1 MPDVLITTGVPH
13 MAHQNI
19 TSPFASQETGWEQ
32 VINLGRGIV
41 DENIVAK
48 GTKYVIENIFNER
61 PELFR
66 VDAQYDPYHDPQ
78 LFKYKEFMG
87 NFLHSKSKEHTTYLI
102 DRFVDKNKKING
114 SPMYIIGR
122 IIGGITD
129 PSSLF
134 LFTKAG
140 SVMLTGSRLARSAK
154 FGGLIGVEEA
164 GKRFFDDTRPM
175 TESSM
180 ITAGGLIIPALFPA
194 INNKLAGKKFDDH
207 ASMLDD
213 VDDLAFG
220 GGKNINPKFKK
231 LSSEVDELEKEVKR
245 LDNPWNHKISM
256 KEVDKQLK
264 KAKKQ
269 LEKKKKQLEKENPF
283 LGSTVGA
290 AQTRVDKAKVKAMNE
305 MNQIQPTGLG
315 IFGEQ
320 GPWNP
325 IFRVLRRNMLV
336 AQDFIESVLEM
347 PLYQKKNFAGGI
359 TSPSIERSVKKRYG
373 PTVVTALRNTESRY
387 NEYLKRNGIN
397 QQNFFERT
405 FDTKFGRNSN
415 SGNRILSPKEF
426 REEIWDAR
434 MANMYKTKANVSP
447 EAKAAAKDLDD
458 YFKPLGTEYDELGI
472 TQSFIQKQIS
482 QLEEWIKKTTSNS
495 KKAYFISLK
504 RQAESRLAYIN
515 EHGAM
520 KKDSYLPM
528 MFKRDVIEA
537 RFDEFKA
544 LMTKMLKDKGTPDEV
559 IDEVIEQF
567 KMYQPVIR
575 FPNIADELKSA
586 AEKGVLIDV
595 AELAERI
602 NKVSAR
608 FRARDLNIDYRV
620 LAQAGFIEKDVQTLT
635 KLYFN
640 QVVPDIEITKI
651 FGDPMGYGFKYTP
664 TGPYKMGILQISE
677 LYDDMINSA
686 KSVTQKE
693 SLIIEKN
700 KQLTDLDSS
709 IALIRGTY
717 GLAEDPNRSFSRGVR
732 IMKLY
737 NSMTMLTGIAQTV
750 DTARLV
756 MINGIG
762 KTFRMNWEIMT
773 SGYAK
778 EIWKMNMKTTQL
790 GGEALDLWNSSR
802 AMAMYGMDDA
812 FGVFNK
818 FERGMSGI
826 GNLYFTFLNLS
837 NPWNTAVKNIASL
850 YNGTRMLEA
859 IEGLVTK
866 GKISKVNRARLK
878 NLGITDGMAK
888 DIWEQYIKYGV
899 GKGAKRK
906 WTTYGDSYKSMRV
919 ANTDAWKNKKAAN
932 AYHDAI
938 GKQANIDIVT
948 PSKGDVPL
956 WANTEIGGMITQ
968 FKKFGMAATQRMLMR
983 GLQEK
988 DANFL
993 TGVLMLLAAGAAVD
1007 AFRQRAFDRSY
1018 AKKPFGQKVVDAFDR
1033 SGLGGIYSD
1042 INNSIERL
1050 ANNEIGLRPLLNAK
1064 KPYGT
1069 YRDLLNNP
1077 IPDVLGPTASQ
1088 IANISDIAW
1097 TWGTGKYNHH
1107 TARNVRRLLPFQNV
1121 WFLDSLFDEVE
1132 RDVLR

>member
-1 MPDVLITTGVPH
+1 MPDVLVTTGVPH

-19 TSPFASQETGWEQ
+19 TSPYANKETGWEQ
-32 VINLGRGIV
+32 ITNLGRGIV
-41 DENIVAK
+41 DENIVFK
-48 GTKYVIENIFNER
+48 GAKYVVENIFHTR
-61 PELFR
+61 PDLFK
-66 VDAQYDPYHDPQ
+66 VDPQYDPYYDPQ
-78 LFKYKEFMG
+78 LFKYKELMG
-87 NFLHSKSKEHTTYLI
+87 NFLHSKSKEHTSYLI
-102 DRFVDKNKKING
+102 ERFIDKNKKING
-114 SPMYIIGR
+114 SPFYIIGR
-122 IIGGITD
+122 ILGGITD

-140 SVMLTGSRLARSAK
+140 NILLTGSRLSRSAK
-154 FGGLIGVEEA
+154 FGAIIGGEEA

-175 TESSM
+175 TESTM
-180 ITAGGLIIPALFPA
+180 ITAGAVIIPALFPA
-194 INNKLAGKKFDDH
+194 INNKMASKKFDDY
-207 ASMLDD
+207 ADMLD
-213 VDDLAFG
+213 
-220 GGKNINPKFKK
+220 
-231 LSSEVDELEKEVKR
+231 EVDNVTFG
-245 LDNPWNHKISM
+245 S
-256 KEVDKQLK
+256 
-264 KAKKQ
+264 
-269 LEKKKKQLEKENPF
+269 
-283 LGSTVGA
+283 STVGA
-290 AQTRVDKAKVKAMNE
+290 AQMKVDPKKVTKLNE

-315 IFGEQ
+315 VFGEQ

-325 IFRVLRRNMLV
+325 VFRVLKRNMLA
-336 AQDFIESVLEM
+336 AQDFIENVLEI
-347 PLYQKKNFAGGI
+347 PLYQRKNFADGV
-359 TSPSIERSVKKRYG
+359 TNPSIERSVKKRYA
-373 PTVVTALRNTESRY
+373 PTVVTAMRKIEEFY
-387 NEYLKRNGIN
+387 NQYLQRHGKN

-405 FDTKFGRNSN
+405 FDTKLGRNSN

-434 MANMYKTKANVSP
+434 VANMYKTSADVSD
-447 EAKAAAKDLDD
+447 EAKAAAKDLDN
-458 YFKPLGTEYDELGI
+458 YFGPLGREYDELGI
-472 TQSFIQKQIS
+472 TQAFIEKQIR
-482 QLEEWIKKTTSNS
+482 QLEDWIKSTKSNS
-495 KKAYFISLK
+495 KKSYFISLK
-504 RQAESRLAYIN
+504 RKAEERLAYVN
-515 EHGAM
+515 KNGAL
-520 KKDSYLPM
+520 KKDNYLPM
-528 MFKRDVIEA
+528 MFRRDVIEA
-537 RFDEFKA
+537 RYDEFKA
-544 LMTKMLKDKGTPDEV
+544 LMTKMLKDKGTPDKV
-559 IDEVIEQF
+559 IEEIIEQF

-586 AEKGVLIDV
+586 ALKGELIDT

-602 NKVSAR
+602 NKVSSR

-620 LAQAGFIEKDVQTLT
+620 LAEAGFIEKDVQTLT

-651 FGDPMGYGFKYTP
+651 FGDPMAYGFKHTN
-664 TGPYKMGILQISE
+664 TGPYKMGILQISK
-677 LYDDMINSA
+677 LYDDMIDAATSI
-686 KSVTQKE
+686 KKKE
-693 SLIIEKN
+693 ALIIEKN
-700 KQLTDLDSS
+700 QQLADLDAS

-737 NSMTMLTGIAQTV
+737 NAMTMLTGIAQTV

-762 KTFRMNWEIMT
+762 KTFKMNWDIMT

-802 AMAMYGMDDA
+802 AMAMYGMDDTI
-812 FGVFNK
+812 GVFNK
-818 FERGMSGI
+818 FERGMSSM

-837 NPWNTAVKNIASL
+837 NPWNTAVKNIASI

-866 GKISKVNRARLK
+866 NKISKVDRARLK

-899 GKGAKRK
+899 GKGSKRK
-906 WTTYGDSYKSMRV
+906 WTTYGDSYKSVRV
-919 ANTDAWKNKKAAN
+919 ANTESWTNKKAAD
-932 AYHDAI
+932 AYHNAI

-956 WANTEIGGMITQ
+956 WANREIGGMIAQ

-988 DANFL
+988 DAQFF
-993 TGVLMLLAAGAAVD
+993 TGVLLLLAAGAGVD
-1007 AFRQRAFDRSY
+1007 AFRQKAFNRDY
-1018 AKKPFGQKVVDAFDR
+1018 AKKPFGQKIVDAFDR

-1042 INNSIERL
+1042 INNAIERL

>member
-1 MPDVLITTGVPH
+1 MPDVLVTTGVPH

-19 TSPFASQETGWEQ
+19 TSPYANKETGWEQ
-32 VINLGRGIV
+32 ITNLGRGIV
-41 DENIVAK
+41 DENIVFK
-48 GTKYVIENIFNER
+48 GAKYVVENIFHTR
-61 PELFR
+61 PDLFK
-66 VDAQYDPYHDPQ
+66 VDPQYDPYYDPQ
-78 LFKYKEFMG
+78 LFKYKELMG
-87 NFLHSKSKEHTTYLI
+87 NFLHSKSKEHTSYLI
-102 DRFVDKNKKING
+102 ERFIDKNKKING
-114 SPMYIIGR
+114 SPFYIIGR
-122 IIGGITD
+122 ILGGITD

-140 SVMLTGSRLARSAK
+140 NILLTGSRLSRSAK
-154 FGGLIGVEEA
+154 FGAIIGGEEA

-175 TESSM
+175 TESTM
-180 ITAGGLIIPALFPA
+180 ITAGAVIIPALFPA
-194 INNKLAGKKFDDH
+194 INNKMASKKFDDY
-207 ASMLDD
+207 ADMLD
-213 VDDLAFG
+213 
-220 GGKNINPKFKK
+220 
-231 LSSEVDELEKEVKR
+231 EVDNVTFG
-245 LDNPWNHKISM
+245 S
-256 KEVDKQLK
+256 
-264 KAKKQ
+264 
-269 LEKKKKQLEKENPF
+269 
-283 LGSTVGA
+283 STVGA
-290 AQTRVDKAKVKAMNE
+290 AQMKVDPKKVTKLNE

-315 IFGEQ
+315 VFGEQ

-325 IFRVLRRNMLV
+325 VFRVLKRNMLA
-336 AQDFIESVLEM
+336 AQDFIENVLEI
-347 PLYQKKNFAGGI
+347 PLYQRKNFADGV
-359 TSPSIERSVKKRYG
+359 TNPSIERSVKKRYA
-373 PTVVTALRNTESRY
+373 PTVVTAMRKIEEFY
-387 NEYLKRNGIN
+387 NQYLQRHGKN

-405 FDTKFGRNSN
+405 FDTKLGRNSN

-434 MANMYKTKANVSP
+434 VANMYKTSADVSD
-447 EAKAAAKDLDD
+447 EAKAAAKDLDN
-458 YFKPLGTEYDELGI
+458 YFGPLGREYDELGI
-472 TQSFIQKQIS
+472 TQAFIEKQIR
-482 QLEEWIKKTTSNS
+482 QLEDWIKSTKSNS
-495 KKAYFISLK
+495 KKSYFISLK
-504 RQAESRLAYIN
+504 RKAEERLAYVN
-515 EHGAM
+515 KNGAL
-520 KKDSYLPM
+520 KKDNYLPM
-528 MFKRDVIEA
+528 MFRRDVIEA
-537 RFDEFKA
+537 RYDEFKA
-544 LMTKMLKDKGTPDEV
+544 LMTKMLKDKGTPDKV
-559 IDEVIEQF
+559 IEEIIEQF

-586 AEKGVLIDV
+586 ALKGELIDT

-602 NKVSAR
+602 NKVSSR

-620 LAQAGFIEKDVQTLT
+620 LAEAGFIEKDVQTLT

-651 FGDPMGYGFKYTP
+651 FGDPMAYGFKHTN
-664 TGPYKMGILQISE
+664 TGPYKMGILQISK
-677 LYDDMINSA
+677 LYDDMIDAATSI
-686 KSVTQKE
+686 KKKE
-693 SLIIEKN
+693 ALIIEKN
-700 KQLTDLDSS
+700 QQLADLDAS

-737 NSMTMLTGIAQTV
+737 NAMTMLTGIAQTV

-762 KTFRMNWEIMT
+762 KTFKMNWDIMT

-802 AMAMYGMDDA
+802 AMAMYGMDDTI
-812 FGVFNK
+812 GVFNK
-818 FERGMSGI
+818 FERGMSSM

-837 NPWNTAVKNIASL
+837 NPWNTAVKNIASI

-866 GKISKVNRARLK
+866 NKISKVDRARLK

-899 GKGAKRK
+899 GKGSKRK
-906 WTTYGDSYKSMRV
+906 WTTYGDSYKSVRV
-919 ANTDAWKNKKAAN
+919 ANTESWTNKKAAD
-932 AYHDAI
+932 AYHNAI

-956 WANTEIGGMITQ
+956 WANREIGGMIAQ

-988 DANFL
+988 DANFF
-993 TGVLMLLAAGAAVD
+993 TGVLLLLAAGAGVD
-1007 AFRQRAFDRSY
+1007 AFRQRAFNRDYS
-1018 AKKPFGQKVVDAFDR
+1018 KKPFGQKIVDAFDR

-1042 INNSIERL
+1042 INNAIERL

-1132 RDVLR
+1132 KDVLR

>member
-1 MPDVLITTGVPH
+1 MPDVLVTTGVPH

-19 TSPFASQETGWEQ
+19 TSPYANKETGWEQ
-32 VINLGRGIV
+32 ITNLGRGIV
-41 DENIVAK
+41 DENIVFK
-48 GTKYVIENIFNER
+48 GAKYVVENIFHTR
-61 PELFR
+61 PDLFK
-66 VDAQYDPYHDPQ
+66 VDPQYDPYYDPQ
-78 LFKYKEFMG
+78 LFKYKELMG
-87 NFLHSKSKEHTTYLI
+87 NFLHSKSKEHTSYLI
-102 DRFVDKNKKING
+102 ERFIDKNKKING
-114 SPMYIIGR
+114 SPFYIIGR
-122 IIGGITD
+122 ILGGITD

-140 SVMLTGSRLARSAK
+140 NILLTGSRLSRSAK
-154 FGGLIGVEEA
+154 FGAIIGGEEA

-175 TESSM
+175 TESTM
-180 ITAGGLIIPALFPA
+180 ITAGAVIIPALFPA
-194 INNKLAGKKFDDH
+194 INNKMASKKFDDY
-207 ASMLDD
+207 ADMLD
-213 VDDLAFG
+213 
-220 GGKNINPKFKK
+220 
-231 LSSEVDELEKEVKR
+231 EVDNVTFG
-245 LDNPWNHKISM
+245 S
-256 KEVDKQLK
+256 
-264 KAKKQ
+264 
-269 LEKKKKQLEKENPF
+269 
-283 LGSTVGA
+283 STVGA
-290 AQTRVDKAKVKAMNE
+290 AQMKVDPKKVTKLNE

-315 IFGEQ
+315 VFGEQ

-325 IFRVLRRNMLV
+325 VFRVLKRNMLA
-336 AQDFIESVLEM
+336 AQDFIENVLEI
-347 PLYQKKNFAGGI
+347 PLYQRKNFADGV
-359 TSPSIERSVKKRYG
+359 TNPSIERSVKKRYA
-373 PTVVTALRNTESRY
+373 PTVVTAMRKIEEFY
-387 NEYLKRNGIN
+387 NQYLQRHGKN

-405 FDTKFGRNSN
+405 FDTKLGRNSN

-434 MANMYKTKANVSP
+434 VANMYKTSADVSD
-447 EAKAAAKDLDD
+447 EAKAAAKDLDN
-458 YFKPLGTEYDELGI
+458 YFGPLGREYDELGI
-472 TQSFIQKQIS
+472 TQAFIEKQIR
-482 QLEEWIKKTTSNS
+482 QLEDWIKSTKSNS
-495 KKAYFISLK
+495 KKSYFISLK
-504 RQAESRLAYIN
+504 RKAEERLAYVN
-515 EHGAM
+515 KNGAL
-520 KKDSYLPM
+520 KKDNYLPM
-528 MFKRDVIEA
+528 MFRRDVIEA
-537 RFDEFKA
+537 RYDEFKA
-544 LMTKMLKDKGTPDEV
+544 LMTKMLKDKGTPDKV
-559 IDEVIEQF
+559 IEEIIEQF

-586 AEKGVLIDV
+586 ALKGELIDT

-602 NKVSAR
+602 NKVSSR

-620 LAQAGFIEKDVQTLT
+620 LAEAGFIEKDVQTLT

-651 FGDPMGYGFKYTP
+651 FGDPMAYGFKHTN
-664 TGPYKMGILQISE
+664 TGPYKMGILQISK
-677 LYDDMINSA
+677 LYDDMIDAATSI
-686 KSVTQKE
+686 KKKE
-693 SLIIEKN
+693 ALIIEKN
-700 KQLTDLDSS
+700 QQLADLDAS

-737 NSMTMLTGIAQTV
+737 NAMTMLTGIAQTV

-762 KTFRMNWEIMT
+762 KTFKMNWDIMT

-802 AMAMYGMDDA
+802 AMAMYGMDDTI
-812 FGVFNK
+812 GVFNK
-818 FERGMSGI
+818 FERGMSSM

-837 NPWNTAVKNIASL
+837 NPWNTAVKNIASI

-866 GKISKVNRARLK
+866 NKISKVDRARLK

-899 GKGAKRK
+899 GKGSKRK
-906 WTTYGDSYKSMRV
+906 WTTYGDSYKSVRV
-919 ANTDAWKNKKAAN
+919 ANTESWTNKKAAD
-932 AYHDAI
+932 AYHNAI

-956 WANTEIGGMITQ
+956 WANREIGGMIAQ

-988 DANFL
+988 DANFF
-993 TGVLMLLAAGAAVD
+993 TGVLLLLAAGAGVD
-1007 AFRQRAFDRSY
+1007 AFRQRAFNRDY
-1018 AKKPFGQKVVDAFDR
+1018 AKKPFGQKIVDAFDR

-1042 INNSIERL
+1042 INNAIERL

>member
-1 MPDVLITTGVPH
+1 MPDVLVTTGVPH

-19 TSPFASQETGWEQ
+19 TSPYANKETGWEQ
-32 VINLGRGIV
+32 ITNLGRGIV
-41 DENIVAK
+41 DENIVFK
-48 GTKYVIENIFNER
+48 GAKYVVENIFHTR
-61 PELFR
+61 PDLFK
-66 VDAQYDPYHDPQ
+66 VDPQYDPYYDPQ
-78 LFKYKEFMG
+78 LFKYKELMG
-87 NFLHSKSKEHTTYLI
+87 NFLHSKSKEHTSYLI
-102 DRFVDKNKKING
+102 ERFIDKNKKING
-114 SPMYIIGR
+114 SPFYIIGR
-122 IIGGITD
+122 ILGGITD

-140 SVMLTGSRLARSAK
+140 NILLTGSRLSRSAK
-154 FGGLIGVEEA
+154 FGAIIGGEEA

-175 TESSM
+175 TESTM
-180 ITAGGLIIPALFPA
+180 ITAGAVIIPALFPA
-194 INNKLAGKKFDDH
+194 INNKMASKKFDDY
-207 ASMLDD
+207 ADMLD
-213 VDDLAFG
+213 
-220 GGKNINPKFKK
+220 
-231 LSSEVDELEKEVKR
+231 EVDNVTFG
-245 LDNPWNHKISM
+245 S
-256 KEVDKQLK
+256 
-264 KAKKQ
+264 
-269 LEKKKKQLEKENPF
+269 
-283 LGSTVGA
+283 STVGA
-290 AQTRVDKAKVKAMNE
+290 AQMKVDPKKVTKLNE

-315 IFGEQ
+315 VFGEQ

-325 IFRVLRRNMLV
+325 VFRVLKRNMLA
-336 AQDFIESVLEM
+336 AQDFIENVLEI
-347 PLYQKKNFAGGI
+347 PLYQRKNFADGV
-359 TSPSIERSVKKRYG
+359 TNPSIERSVKKRYA
-373 PTVVTALRNTESRY
+373 PTVVTAMRKIEEFY
-387 NEYLKRNGIN
+387 NQYLQRHGKN

-405 FDTKFGRNSN
+405 FDTKLGRNSN

-434 MANMYKTKANVSP
+434 VANMYKTSADVSD
-447 EAKAAAKDLDD
+447 EAKAAAKDLDN
-458 YFKPLGTEYDELGI
+458 YFGPLGREYDELGI
-472 TQSFIQKQIS
+472 TQAFIEKQIR
-482 QLEEWIKKTTSNS
+482 QLEDWIKSTKSNS
-495 KKAYFISLK
+495 KKSYFISLK
-504 RQAESRLAYIN
+504 RKAEERLAYVN
-515 EHGAM
+515 KNGAL
-520 KKDSYLPM
+520 KKDNYLPM
-528 MFKRDVIEA
+528 MFRRDVIEA
-537 RFDEFKA
+537 RYDEFKA
-544 LMTKMLKDKGTPDEV
+544 LMTKMLKDKGTPDKV
-559 IDEVIEQF
+559 IEEIIEQF

-586 AEKGVLIDV
+586 ALKGELIDT

-602 NKVSAR
+602 NKVSSR

-620 LAQAGFIEKDVQTLT
+620 LAEAGFIEKDVQTLT

-651 FGDPMGYGFKYTP
+651 FGDPMAYGFKHTN
-664 TGPYKMGILQISE
+664 TGPYKMGILQISK
-677 LYDDMINSA
+677 LYDDMIDAATSI
-686 KSVTQKE
+686 KKKE
-693 SLIIEKN
+693 ALIIEKN
-700 KQLTDLDSS
+700 QQLADLDAS

-737 NSMTMLTGIAQTV
+737 NAMTMLTGIAQTV

-762 KTFRMNWEIMT
+762 KTFKMNWDIMT

-802 AMAMYGMDDA
+802 AMAMYGMDDTI
-812 FGVFNK
+812 GVFNK
-818 FERGMSGI
+818 FERGMSSM

-837 NPWNTAVKNIASL
+837 NPWNTAVKNIASI

-866 GKISKVNRARLK
+866 NKISKVDRARLK

-899 GKGAKRK
+899 GKGSKRK
-906 WTTYGDSYKSMRV
+906 WTTYGDSYKSVRV
-919 ANTDAWKNKKAAN
+919 ANTESWTNKKAAD
-932 AYHDAI
+932 AYHNAI

-956 WANTEIGGMITQ
+956 WANREIGGMIAQ

-988 DANFL
+988 DANFF
-993 TGVLMLLAAGAAVD
+993 TGVLLLLAAGAGVD
-1007 AFRQRAFDRSY
+1007 AFRQRAFNRDY
-1018 AKKPFGQKVVDAFDR
+1018 AKKPFGQKIVDAFDR

-1042 INNSIERL
+1042 INNAIERL

-1132 RDVLR
+1132 KDVLR

>member
-1 MPDVLITTGVPH
+1 MK
-13 MAHQNI
+13 
-19 TSPFASQETGWEQ
+19 
-32 VINLGRGIV
+32 V
-41 DENIVAK
+41 DPKKV
-48 GTKYVIENIFNER
+48 TK
-61 PELFR
+61 L
-66 VDAQYDPYHDPQ
+66 
-78 LFKYKEFMG
+78 
-87 NFLHSKSKEHTTYLI
+87 
-102 DRFVDKNKKING
+102 
-114 SPMYIIGR
+114 
-122 IIGGITD
+122 
-129 PSSLF
+129 
-134 LFTKAG
+134 
-140 SVMLTGSRLARSAK
+140 
-154 FGGLIGVEEA
+154 
-164 GKRFFDDTRPM
+164 
-175 TESSM
+175 
-180 ITAGGLIIPALFPA
+180 
-194 INNKLAGKKFDDH
+194 
-207 ASMLDD
+207 
-213 VDDLAFG
+213 
-220 GGKNINPKFKK
+220 
-231 LSSEVDELEKEVKR
+231 
-245 LDNPWNHKISM
+245 
-256 KEVDKQLK
+256 
-264 KAKKQ
+264 
-269 LEKKKKQLEKENPF
+269 
-283 LGSTVGA
+283 
-290 AQTRVDKAKVKAMNE
+290 NE

-315 IFGEQ
+315 VFGEQ

-325 IFRVLRRNMLV
+325 VFRVLKRNMLA
-336 AQDFIESVLEM
+336 AQDFIENVLEI
-347 PLYQKKNFAGGI
+347 PLYQRKNFADGV
-359 TSPSIERSVKKRYG
+359 TNPSIERSVKKRYA
-373 PTVVTALRNTESRY
+373 PTVVTAMRKIEEFY
-387 NEYLKRNGIN
+387 NQYLQRHGKN

-405 FDTKFGRNSN
+405 FDTKLGRNSN

-434 MANMYKTKANVSP
+434 VANMYKTSADVSD
-447 EAKAAAKDLDD
+447 EAKAAAKDLDN
-458 YFKPLGTEYDELGI
+458 YFGPLGREYDELGI
-472 TQSFIQKQIS
+472 TQAFIEKQIR
-482 QLEEWIKKTTSNS
+482 QLEDWIKSTKSNS
-495 KKAYFISLK
+495 KKSYFISLK
-504 RQAESRLAYIN
+504 RKAEERLAYVN
-515 EHGAM
+515 KNGAL
-520 KKDSYLPM
+520 KKDNYLPM
-528 MFKRDVIEA
+528 MFRRDVIEA
-537 RFDEFKA
+537 RYDEFKA

-559 IDEVIEQF
+559 IEEIIEQF

-586 AEKGVLIDV
+586 ALKGELIDT

-602 NKVSAR
+602 NKVSSR

-620 LAQAGFIEKDVQTLT
+620 LAEAGFIEKDVQTLT

-651 FGDPMGYGFKYTP
+651 FGDPMAYGFKHTN
-664 TGPYKMGILQISE
+664 TGPYKMGILQISK
-677 LYDDMINSA
+677 LYDDMIDAATSI
-686 KSVTQKE
+686 KKKE
-693 SLIIEKN
+693 ALIIEKN
-700 KQLTDLDSS
+700 QQLADLDAS

-737 NSMTMLTGIAQTV
+737 NAMTMLTGIAQTV

-762 KTFRMNWEIMT
+762 KTFKMNWDIMT

-802 AMAMYGMDDA
+802 AMAMYGMDDTI
-812 FGVFNK
+812 GVFNK
-818 FERGMSGI
+818 FERGMSSM

-837 NPWNTAVKNIASL
+837 NPWNTAVKNIASI

-866 GKISKVNRARLK
+866 NKISKVDRARLK

-899 GKGAKRK
+899 GKGSKRK
-906 WTTYGDSYKSMRV
+906 WTTYGDSYKSVRV
-919 ANTDAWKNKKAAN
+919 ANTESWTNKKAAD
-932 AYHDAI
+932 AYHNAI

-956 WANTEIGGMITQ
+956 WANREIGGMIAQ

-988 DANFL
+988 DANFF
-993 TGVLMLLAAGAAVD
+993 TGVLLLLAAGAGVD
-1007 AFRQRAFDRSY
+1007 AFRQKAFNRDYS
-1018 AKKPFGQKVVDAFDR
+1018 KKPFGQKIVDAFDR

-1042 INNSIERL
+1042 INNAIERL

>member
-1 MPDVLITTGVPH
+1 MPDVLVTTGVPH

-19 TSPFASQETGWEQ
+19 TSPYANKETGWEQ
-32 VINLGRGIV
+32 ITNLGRGIV
-41 DENIVAK
+41 DENIVFK
-48 GTKYVIENIFNER
+48 GAKYVVENIFHTR
-61 PELFR
+61 PDLFK
-66 VDAQYDPYHDPQ
+66 VDPQYDPYYDPQ
-78 LFKYKEFMG
+78 LFKYKELMG
-87 NFLHSKSKEHTTYLI
+87 NFLHSKSKEHTSYLI
-102 DRFVDKNKKING
+102 ERFIDKNKKING
-114 SPMYIIGR
+114 SPFYIIGR
-122 IIGGITD
+122 ILGGITD

-140 SVMLTGSRLARSAK
+140 NILLTGSRLSRSAK
-154 FGGLIGVEEA
+154 FGAIIGGEEA

-175 TESSM
+175 TESTM
-180 ITAGGLIIPALFPA
+180 ITAGAVIIPALFPA
-194 INNKLAGKKFDDH
+194 INNKMASKKFDDY
-207 ASMLDD
+207 ADMLD
-213 VDDLAFG
+213 
-220 GGKNINPKFKK
+220 
-231 LSSEVDELEKEVKR
+231 EVDNVTFG
-245 LDNPWNHKISM
+245 S
-256 KEVDKQLK
+256 
-264 KAKKQ
+264 
-269 LEKKKKQLEKENPF
+269 
-283 LGSTVGA
+283 STVGA
-290 AQTRVDKAKVKAMNE
+290 AQMKVDPKKVTKLNE

-315 IFGEQ
+315 VFGEQ

-325 IFRVLRRNMLV
+325 VFRVLKRNMLA
-336 AQDFIESVLEM
+336 AQDFIENVLEI
-347 PLYQKKNFAGGI
+347 PLYQRKNFADGV
-359 TSPSIERSVKKRYG
+359 TNPSIERSVKKRYA
-373 PTVVTALRNTESRY
+373 PTVVTAMRKIEEFY
-387 NEYLKRNGIN
+387 NQYLQRHGKN

-405 FDTKFGRNSN
+405 FDTKLGRNSN

-434 MANMYKTKANVSP
+434 VANMYKTSADVSD
-447 EAKAAAKDLDD
+447 EAKAAAKDLDN
-458 YFKPLGTEYDELGI
+458 YFGPLGREYDELGI
-472 TQSFIQKQIS
+472 TQAFIEKQIR
-482 QLEEWIKKTTSNS
+482 QLEDWIKSTKSNS
-495 KKAYFISLK
+495 KKSYFISLK
-504 RQAESRLAYIN
+504 RKAEERLAYVN
-515 EHGAM
+515 KNGAL
-520 KKDSYLPM
+520 KKDNYLPM
-528 MFKRDVIEA
+528 MFRRDVIEA
-537 RFDEFKA
+537 RYDEFKA
-544 LMTKMLKDKGTPDEV
+544 LMTKMLKDKGTPDKV
-559 IDEVIEQF
+559 IEEIIEQF

-586 AEKGVLIDV
+586 ALKGELIDT

-602 NKVSAR
+602 NKVSSR
-608 FRARDLNIDYRV
+608 FRARDLNIEYRV
-620 LAQAGFIEKDVQTLT
+620 LAEAGFIEKDVQTFT

-651 FGDPMGYGFKYTP
+651 FGDPMAYGFKHTN
-664 TGPYKMGILQISE
+664 TGPYKMGILQISK
-677 LYDDMINSA
+677 LYDDIIDAATSI
-686 KSVTQKE
+686 KKKE
-693 SLIIEKN
+693 ALIIEKN
-700 KQLTDLDSS
+700 QQLADLDAS

-737 NSMTMLTGIAQTV
+737 NAMTMLTGIAQTV

-762 KTFRMNWEIMT
+762 KTFKMNWDIMT

-802 AMAMYGMDDA
+802 AMAMYGMDDTI
-812 FGVFNK
+812 GVFNK
-818 FERGMSGI
+818 FERGMSSM

-837 NPWNTAVKNIASL
+837 NPWNTAVKNIASI

-866 GKISKVNRARLK
+866 NKISKVDRARLK

-899 GKGAKRK
+899 GKGSKRK
-906 WTTYGDSYKSMRV
+906 WTTYGDSYKSVRV
-919 ANTDAWKNKKAAN
+919 ANTESWTNKKAAD
-932 AYHDAI
+932 AYHNAI

-956 WANTEIGGMITQ
+956 WANREIGGMIAQ

-988 DANFL
+988 DANFF
-993 TGVLMLLAAGAAVD
+993 TGVLLLLAAGAGVD
-1007 AFRQRAFDRSY
+1007 AFRQKAFNRDY
-1018 AKKPFGQKVVDAFDR
+1018 AKKPFGQKIVDAFDR

-1042 INNSIERL
+1042 INNAIERL

-1132 RDVLR
+1132 KDVLR

>member
-1 MPDVLITTGVPH
+1 MPDVLVTTGVPH

-19 TSPFASQETGWEQ
+19 TSPYANKETGWEQ
-32 VINLGRGIV
+32 ITNLGRGIV
-41 DENIVAK
+41 DENIVFK
-48 GTKYVIENIFNER
+48 GAKYVVENIFHTR
-61 PELFR
+61 PDLFK
-66 VDAQYDPYHDPQ
+66 VDPQYDPYYDPQ
-78 LFKYKEFMG
+78 LFKYKELMG
-87 NFLHSKSKEHTTYLI
+87 NFLHSKSKEHTSYLI
-102 DRFVDKNKKING
+102 ERFIDKNKKING
-114 SPMYIIGR
+114 SPFYIIGR
-122 IIGGITD
+122 ILGGITD

-140 SVMLTGSRLARSAK
+140 NVLLTGSRLSRSAK
-154 FGGLIGVEEA
+154 FGAIIGGEEA

-175 TESSM
+175 TESTM
-180 ITAGGLIIPALFPA
+180 ITAGAVIIPALFPA
-194 INNKLAGKKFDDH
+194 INNKMASKKFDDH
-207 ASMLDD
+207 ADMLD
-213 VDDLAFG
+213 
-220 GGKNINPKFKK
+220 
-231 LSSEVDELEKEVKR
+231 EVDNVTFG
-245 LDNPWNHKISM
+245 S
-256 KEVDKQLK
+256 
-264 KAKKQ
+264 
-269 LEKKKKQLEKENPF
+269 
-283 LGSTVGA
+283 STVGA
-290 AQTRVDKAKVKAMNE
+290 AQMKVDPKKVTKLNE

-315 IFGEQ
+315 VFGEQ

-325 IFRVLRRNMLV
+325 VFRVLKRNMLA
-336 AQDFIESVLEM
+336 AQDFIENVLEI
-347 PLYQKKNFAGGI
+347 PLYQRKNFADGV
-359 TSPSIERSVKKRYG
+359 TNPSIERSVKKRYA
-373 PTVVTALRNTESRY
+373 PTVVTAMRKIEEFY
-387 NEYLKRNGIN
+387 NQYLQRHGKN

-434 MANMYKTKANVSP
+434 VANMYKTSADVSD
-447 EAKAAAKDLDD
+447 EAKAAAKDLDN
-458 YFKPLGTEYDELGI
+458 YFGPLGREYDELGI
-472 TQSFIQKQIS
+472 TQAFIEKQIR
-482 QLEEWIKKTTSNS
+482 QLEDWIKSTKSNS

-504 RQAESRLAYIN
+504 RKAEERLAYVN
-515 EHGAM
+515 KHGAL
-520 KKDSYLPM
+520 KKDNYLPM
-528 MFKRDVIEA
+528 MFRRDVIEA
-537 RFDEFKA
+537 RYDEFKA

-559 IDEVIEQF
+559 IEEIIEQF

-586 AEKGVLIDV
+586 ALKGELIDT

-602 NKVSAR
+602 NKVSSR

-620 LAQAGFIEKDVQTLT
+620 LADAGFIEKDVQTLT

-651 FGDPMGYGFKYTP
+651 FGDPMAYGFKYTP
-664 TGPYKMGILQISE
+664 TGPYGMGILQISK
-677 LYDDMINSA
+677 LYDDMIDAATSI
-686 KSVTQKE
+686 KKKE
-693 SLIIEKN
+693 ALIIEKN
-700 KQLTDLDSS
+700 QQLADLDAS

-737 NSMTMLTGIAQTV
+737 NAMTMLTGIAQTV

-762 KTFRMNWEIMT
+762 KTFRMNWDIMT

-802 AMAMYGMDDA
+802 AMAMYGMDDTI
-812 FGVFNK
+812 GVFNK
-818 FERGMSGI
+818 FERGMSSM

-837 NPWNTAVKNIASL
+837 NPWNTAVKNIASI

-866 GKISKVNRARLK
+866 NKISKVDRARLK

-899 GKGAKRK
+899 GKGSKRK
-906 WTTYGDSYKSMRV
+906 WTSYGDSYKSVRV
-919 ANTDAWKNKKAAN
+919 ANTEAWTNKKAAD

-956 WANTEIGGMITQ
+956 WANTEIGGMIAQ

-993 TGVLMLLAAGAAVD
+993 TGVLLLLAAGAGVD
-1007 AFRQRAFDRSY
+1007 AFRQRAFNRDY
-1018 AKKPFGQKVVDAFDR
+1018 AKKPFGQKIVDAFDR

-1042 INNSIERL
+1042 INNAIERL

>member
-1 MPDVLITTGVPH
+1 MPDVLVTTGVPH

-19 TSPFASQETGWEQ
+19 TSPYANKETGWEQ
-32 VINLGRGIV
+32 ITNLGRGIV
-41 DENIVAK
+41 DENIVFK
-48 GTKYVIENIFNER
+48 GAKYVVENIFHTR
-61 PELFR
+61 PDLFK
-66 VDAQYDPYHDPQ
+66 VDPQYDPYYDPQ
-78 LFKYKEFMG
+78 LFKYKELMG
-87 NFLHSKSKEHTTYLI
+87 NFLHSKSKEHTSYLI
-102 DRFVDKNKKING
+102 ERFIDKNKKING
-114 SPMYIIGR
+114 SPFYIIGR
-122 IIGGITD
+122 ILGGITD

-140 SVMLTGSRLARSAK
+140 NILLTGSRLSRSAK
-154 FGGLIGVEEA
+154 FGAIIGGEEA

-175 TESSM
+175 TESTM
-180 ITAGGLIIPALFPA
+180 ITAGAVIIPALFPA
-194 INNKLAGKKFDDH
+194 INNKMASKKFDDY
-207 ASMLDD
+207 ADMLD
-213 VDDLAFG
+213 
-220 GGKNINPKFKK
+220 
-231 LSSEVDELEKEVKR
+231 EVDNVTFG
-245 LDNPWNHKISM
+245 S
-256 KEVDKQLK
+256 
-264 KAKKQ
+264 
-269 LEKKKKQLEKENPF
+269 
-283 LGSTVGA
+283 STVGA
-290 AQTRVDKAKVKAMNE
+290 AQMKVDPKKVTKLNE

-315 IFGEQ
+315 VFGEQ

-325 IFRVLRRNMLV
+325 VFRVLKRNMLA
-336 AQDFIESVLEM
+336 AQDFIENVLEI
-347 PLYQKKNFAGGI
+347 PLYQRKNFADGV
-359 TSPSIERSVKKRYG
+359 TNPSIERSVKKRYA
-373 PTVVTALRNTESRY
+373 PTVVTAMRKIEEFY
-387 NEYLKRNGIN
+387 NQYLQRHGKN

-405 FDTKFGRNSN
+405 FDTKLGRNSN

-434 MANMYKTKANVSP
+434 VANMYKTSADVSD
-447 EAKAAAKDLDD
+447 EAKAAAKDLDN
-458 YFKPLGTEYDELGI
+458 YFGPLGREYDELGI
-472 TQSFIQKQIS
+472 TQAFIEKQIR
-482 QLEEWIKKTTSNS
+482 QLEDWIKSTKSNS
-495 KKAYFISLK
+495 KKSYFISLK
-504 RQAESRLAYIN
+504 RKAEERLAYVN
-515 EHGAM
+515 KNGAL
-520 KKDSYLPM
+520 KKDNYLPM
-528 MFKRDVIEA
+528 MFRRDVIEA
-537 RFDEFKA
+537 RYDEFKA
-544 LMTKMLKDKGTPDEV
+544 LMTKMLKDKGTPDKV
-559 IDEVIEQF
+559 IEEIIEQF

-586 AEKGVLIDV
+586 ALKGELIDT

-602 NKVSAR
+602 NKVSSR

-620 LAQAGFIEKDVQTLT
+620 LAEAGFIEKDVQTLT

-651 FGDPMGYGFKYTP
+651 FGDPMAYGFKHTN
-664 TGPYKMGILQISE
+664 TGPYKMGILQISK
-677 LYDDMINSA
+677 LYDDMIDAATSI
-686 KSVTQKE
+686 KKKE
-693 SLIIEKN
+693 ALIIEKN
-700 KQLTDLDSS
+700 QQLADLDAS

-737 NSMTMLTGIAQTV
+737 NAMTMLTGIAQTV

-762 KTFRMNWEIMT
+762 KTFKMNWDIMT

-802 AMAMYGMDDA
+802 AMAMYGMDDTI
-812 FGVFNK
+812 GVFNK
-818 FERGMSGI
+818 FERGMSSM

-837 NPWNTAVKNIASL
+837 NPWNTAVKNIASI

-866 GKISKVNRARLK
+866 NKISKVDRARLK

-899 GKGAKRK
+899 GKGSKRK
-906 WTTYGDSYKSMRV
+906 WTTYGDSYKSVRV
-919 ANTDAWKNKKAAN
+919 ANTESWTNKKAAD
-932 AYHDAI
+932 AYHNAI

-956 WANTEIGGMITQ
+956 WANREIGGMIAQ

-988 DANFL
+988 DANFF
-993 TGVLMLLAAGAAVD
+993 TGVLLLLAAGAGVD
-1007 AFRQRAFDRSY
+1007 AFRQRSFNRDY
-1018 AKKPFGQKVVDAFDR
+1018 AKKPFGQKIVDAFDR

-1042 INNSIERL
+1042 INNAIERL

-1107 TARNVRRLLPFQNV
+1107 TARNVCRLLPFQNV

>member
-1 MPDVLITTGVPH
+1 MPDVLVTTGVPH

-19 TSPFASQETGWEQ
+19 TSPYANKETGWEQ
-32 VINLGRGIV
+32 ITNLGRGIV
-41 DENIVAK
+41 DENIVFK
-48 GTKYVIENIFNER
+48 GAKYVVENIFHTR
-61 PELFR
+61 PDLFK
-66 VDAQYDPYHDPQ
+66 VDPQYDPYYDPQ
-78 LFKYKEFMG
+78 LFKYKELMG
-87 NFLHSKSKEHTTYLI
+87 NFLHSKSKEHTSYLI
-102 DRFVDKNKKING
+102 ERFIDKNKKING
-114 SPMYIIGR
+114 SPFYIIGR
-122 IIGGITD
+122 ILGGITD

-140 SVMLTGSRLARSAK
+140 NILLTGSRLSRSAK
-154 FGGLIGVEEA
+154 FGAIIGGEEA

-175 TESSM
+175 TESTM
-180 ITAGGLIIPALFPA
+180 ITAGAVIIPALFPA
-194 INNKLAGKKFDDH
+194 INNKMASKKFDDY
-207 ASMLDD
+207 ADMLD
-213 VDDLAFG
+213 
-220 GGKNINPKFKK
+220 
-231 LSSEVDELEKEVKR
+231 EVDNVTFG
-245 LDNPWNHKISM
+245 S
-256 KEVDKQLK
+256 
-264 KAKKQ
+264 
-269 LEKKKKQLEKENPF
+269 
-283 LGSTVGA
+283 STVGA
-290 AQTRVDKAKVKAMNE
+290 AQMKVDPKKVTKLNE

-315 IFGEQ
+315 VFGEQ

-325 IFRVLRRNMLV
+325 VFRVLKRNMLA
-336 AQDFIESVLEM
+336 AQDFIENVLEI
-347 PLYQKKNFAGGI
+347 PLYQRKNFADGV
-359 TSPSIERSVKKRYG
+359 TNPSIERSVKKRYA
-373 PTVVTALRNTESRY
+373 PTVVTAMRKIEEFY
-387 NEYLKRNGIN
+387 NQYLQRHGKN

-405 FDTKFGRNSN
+405 FDTKLGRNSN

-434 MANMYKTKANVSP
+434 VANMYKTSADVSD
-447 EAKAAAKDLDD
+447 EAKAAAKDLDN
-458 YFKPLGTEYDELGI
+458 YFGPLGREYDELGI
-472 TQSFIQKQIS
+472 TQAFIEKQIR
-482 QLEEWIKKTTSNS
+482 QLEDWIKSTKSNS
-495 KKAYFISLK
+495 KKSYFISLK
-504 RQAESRLAYIN
+504 RKAEERLAYVN
-515 EHGAM
+515 KNGAL
-520 KKDSYLPM
+520 KKDNYLPM
-528 MFKRDVIEA
+528 MFRRDVIEA
-537 RFDEFKA
+537 RYDEFKA
-544 LMTKMLKDKGTPDEV
+544 LMTKMLKDKGTPDKV
-559 IDEVIEQF
+559 IEEIIEQF

-586 AEKGVLIDV
+586 ALKGELIDT

-602 NKVSAR
+602 NKVSSR

-620 LAQAGFIEKDVQTLT
+620 LAEAGFIEKDVQTLT

-651 FGDPMGYGFKYTP
+651 FGDPMAYGFKHTN
-664 TGPYKMGILQISE
+664 TGPYKMGILQISK
-677 LYDDMINSA
+677 LYDDMIDAATSI
-686 KSVTQKE
+686 KKKE
-693 SLIIEKN
+693 ALIIEKN
-700 KQLTDLDSS
+700 QQLADLDAS

-737 NSMTMLTGIAQTV
+737 NAMTMLTGIAQTV

-762 KTFRMNWEIMT
+762 KTFKMNWDIMT

-802 AMAMYGMDDA
+802 AMAMYGMDDTI
-812 FGVFNK
+812 GVFNK
-818 FERGMSGI
+818 FERGMSSM

-837 NPWNTAVKNIASL
+837 NPWNTAVKNIASI

-866 GKISKVNRARLK
+866 NKISKVDRARLK

-899 GKGAKRK
+899 GKGSKRK
-906 WTTYGDSYKSMRV
+906 WTTYGDSYKSVRV
-919 ANTDAWKNKKAAN
+919 ANTESWTNKKAAD
-932 AYHDAI
+932 AYHNAI

-956 WANTEIGGMITQ
+956 WANREIGGMIAQ

-988 DANFL
+988 DANFF
-993 TGVLMLLAAGAAVD
+993 TRVLLLLAAGAGVD
-1007 AFRQRAFDRSY
+1007 AFRQRAFNRDY
-1018 AKKPFGQKVVDAFDR
+1018 AKKPFGQKIVDAFDR

-1042 INNSIERL
+1042 INNAIERL
-1050 ANNEIGLRPLLNAK
+1050 ANNEIGLRPLLIAK

>member
-1 MPDVLITTGVPH
+1 MPDVLVTTGVPH

-19 TSPFASQETGWEQ
+19 TSPFTNKETGLEQ
-32 VINLGRGIV
+32 ITNLGRGIV
-41 DENIVAK
+41 DENIVFK
-48 GTKYVIENIFNER
+48 GAKYVVENIFHTR
-61 PELFR
+61 PDLFK
-66 VDAQYDPYHDPQ
+66 VDPQYDPYYDPQ
-78 LFKYKEFMG
+78 LFKYKELMG
-87 NFLHSKSKEHTTYLI
+87 NFLHSKSKEHTSYLI
-102 DRFVDKNKKING
+102 ERFIDKNKKING
-114 SPMYIIGR
+114 SPFYIIGR
-122 IIGGITD
+122 ILGGITD

-140 SVMLTGSRLARSAK
+140 NILLTGSRLSRSAK
-154 FGGLIGVEEA
+154 FGAIIGGEEA

-175 TESSM
+175 TESTM
-180 ITAGGLIIPALFPA
+180 ITAGAVIIPALFPA
-194 INNKLAGKKFDDH
+194 INNKMASKKFDDY
-207 ASMLDD
+207 ADMLD
-213 VDDLAFG
+213 
-220 GGKNINPKFKK
+220 
-231 LSSEVDELEKEVKR
+231 EVDNVTFG
-245 LDNPWNHKISM
+245 S
-256 KEVDKQLK
+256 
-264 KAKKQ
+264 
-269 LEKKKKQLEKENPF
+269 
-283 LGSTVGA
+283 STVGA
-290 AQTRVDKAKVKAMNE
+290 AQMKVDPKKVTKLNE

-315 IFGEQ
+315 VFGEQ

-325 IFRVLRRNMLV
+325 VFRVLKRNMLA
-336 AQDFIESVLEM
+336 AQDFIENVLEI
-347 PLYQKKNFAGGI
+347 PLYQRKNFADGV
-359 TSPSIERSVKKRYG
+359 TNPSIERSVKKRYA
-373 PTVVTALRNTESRY
+373 PTVVTAMRKIEEFY
-387 NEYLKRNGIN
+387 NQYLQRHGKN

-405 FDTKFGRNSN
+405 FDTKLGRNSN

-434 MANMYKTKANVSP
+434 VANMYKTSADVSD
-447 EAKAAAKDLDD
+447 EAKAAAKDLDN
-458 YFKPLGTEYDELGI
+458 YFGPLGREYDELGI
-472 TQSFIQKQIS
+472 TQAFIEKQIR
-482 QLEEWIKKTTSNS
+482 QLEDWIKSTKSNS
-495 KKAYFISLK
+495 KKSYFISLK
-504 RQAESRLAYIN
+504 RKAEERLAYVN
-515 EHGAM
+515 KNGAL
-520 KKDSYLPM
+520 KKDNYLPM
-528 MFKRDVIEA
+528 MFRRDVIEA
-537 RFDEFKA
+537 RYDEFKA
-544 LMTKMLKDKGTPDEV
+544 LMTKMLKDKGTPDKV
-559 IDEVIEQF
+559 IEEIIEQF

-586 AEKGVLIDV
+586 ALKGELIDT

-602 NKVSAR
+602 NKVSSR

-620 LAQAGFIEKDVQTLT
+620 LAEAGFIEKDVQTLT

-651 FGDPMGYGFKYTP
+651 FGDPMAYGFKHTN
-664 TGPYKMGILQISE
+664 TGPYKMGILQISK
-677 LYDDMINSA
+677 LYDDMIDAATSI
-686 KSVTQKE
+686 KKKE
-693 SLIIEKN
+693 ALIIEKN
-700 KQLTDLDSS
+700 QQLADLDAS

-737 NSMTMLTGIAQTV
+737 NAMTMLTGIAQTV

-762 KTFRMNWEIMT
+762 KTFKMNWDIMT

-802 AMAMYGMDDA
+802 AMAMYGMDDTI
-812 FGVFNK
+812 GVFNK
-818 FERGMSGI
+818 FERGMSSM

-837 NPWNTAVKNIASL
+837 NPWNTAVKNIASI

-866 GKISKVNRARLK
+866 NKISKVDRARLK

-899 GKGAKRK
+899 GKGSKRK
-906 WTTYGDSYKSMRV
+906 WTTYGDSYKSVRV
-919 ANTDAWKNKKAAN
+919 ANTESWTNKKAAD
-932 AYHDAI
+932 AYHNAI

-956 WANTEIGGMITQ
+956 WANREIGGMIAQ

-988 DANFL
+988 DANFF
-993 TGVLMLLAAGAAVD
+993 TGVLLLLAAGAGVD
-1007 AFRQRAFDRSY
+1007 AFRQRSFNRDY
-1018 AKKPFGQKVVDAFDR
+1018 AKKPFGQKIVDAFDR

-1042 INNSIERL
+1042 INNAIERL

>member
-1 MPDVLITTGVPH
+1 MPDVLVTTGVPH

-19 TSPFASQETGWEQ
+19 TSPYANKETGWEQ
-32 VINLGRGIV
+32 ITNLGRGIV
-41 DENIVAK
+41 DENIVFK
-48 GTKYVIENIFNER
+48 GAKYVVENIFHTR
-61 PELFR
+61 PDLFK
-66 VDAQYDPYHDPQ
+66 VDPQYDPYYDPQ
-78 LFKYKEFMG
+78 LFKYKELMG
-87 NFLHSKSKEHTTYLI
+87 NFLHSKSKEHTSYLI
-102 DRFVDKNKKING
+102 ERFIDKNKKING
-114 SPMYIIGR
+114 SPFYIIGR
-122 IIGGITD
+122 ILGGITD

-140 SVMLTGSRLARSAK
+140 NILLTGSRLSRSAK
-154 FGGLIGVEEA
+154 FGAIIGGEEA

-175 TESSM
+175 TESTM
-180 ITAGGLIIPALFPA
+180 ITAGAVIIPALFPA
-194 INNKLAGKKFDDH
+194 INNKMASKKFDDY
-207 ASMLDD
+207 ADMLD
-213 VDDLAFG
+213 
-220 GGKNINPKFKK
+220 
-231 LSSEVDELEKEVKR
+231 EVDNVTFG
-245 LDNPWNHKISM
+245 S
-256 KEVDKQLK
+256 
-264 KAKKQ
+264 
-269 LEKKKKQLEKENPF
+269 
-283 LGSTVGA
+283 STVGA
-290 AQTRVDKAKVKAMNE
+290 AQMKVDPKKVTKLNE

-315 IFGEQ
+315 VFGEQ

-325 IFRVLRRNMLV
+325 VFRVLKRNMLA
-336 AQDFIESVLEM
+336 AQDFIENVLEI
-347 PLYQKKNFAGGI
+347 PLYQRKNFADGV
-359 TSPSIERSVKKRYG
+359 TNPSIERSVKKRYA
-373 PTVVTALRNTESRY
+373 PTVVTAMRKIEEFY
-387 NEYLKRNGIN
+387 NQYLQRHGKN

-405 FDTKFGRNSN
+405 FDTKLGRNSN

-434 MANMYKTKANVSP
+434 VANMYKTSADVSD
-447 EAKAAAKDLDD
+447 EAKAAAKDLDN
-458 YFKPLGTEYDELGI
+458 YFGPLGREYDELGI
-472 TQSFIQKQIS
+472 TQAFIEKQIR
-482 QLEEWIKKTTSNS
+482 QLEDWIKSTKSNS
-495 KKAYFISLK
+495 KKSYFISLK
-504 RQAESRLAYIN
+504 RKAEERLAYVN
-515 EHGAM
+515 KNGAL
-520 KKDSYLPM
+520 KKDNYLPM
-528 MFKRDVIEA
+528 MFRRDVIEA
-537 RFDEFKA
+537 RYDEFKA
-544 LMTKMLKDKGTPDEV
+544 LMTKMLKDKGTPDKV
-559 IDEVIEQF
+559 IEEIIEQF

-586 AEKGVLIDV
+586 ALKGELIDT

-602 NKVSAR
+602 NKVSSR

-620 LAQAGFIEKDVQTLT
+620 LAEAGFIEKDVQTLT

-651 FGDPMGYGFKYTP
+651 FGDPMAYGFKHTN
-664 TGPYKMGILQISE
+664 TGPYKMGILQISK
-677 LYDDMINSA
+677 LYDDMIDAATSI
-686 KSVTQKE
+686 KKKE
-693 SLIIEKN
+693 ALIIEKN
-700 KQLTDLDSS
+700 QQLADLDAS

-737 NSMTMLTGIAQTV
+737 NAMTMLTGIAQTV

-762 KTFRMNWEIMT
+762 KTFKMNWDIMT

-802 AMAMYGMDDA
+802 AMAMYGMDDTI
-812 FGVFNK
+812 GVFNK
-818 FERGMSGI
+818 FERGMSSM

-837 NPWNTAVKNIASL
+837 NPWNTAVKNIASI

-866 GKISKVNRARLK
+866 NKISKVDRARLK

-899 GKGAKRK
+899 GKGSKRK
-906 WTTYGDSYKSMRV
+906 WTTYGDSYKSVRV
-919 ANTDAWKNKKAAN
+919 ANTESWTNKKAAD
-932 AYHDAI
+932 AYHNAI

-956 WANTEIGGMITQ
+956 WANREIGGMIAQ

-988 DANFL
+988 DANFF
-993 TGVLMLLAAGAAVD
+993 TGVLLLLAAGAGVD
-1007 AFRQRAFDRSY
+1007 AFRQRAFYRDY
-1018 AKKPFGQKVVDAFDR
+1018 AKKPFGQKIVDAFDR

-1042 INNSIERL
+1042 INNAIERL

-1132 RDVLR
+1132 KDVLR

>member
-1 MPDVLITTGVPH
+1 MPDVLVTTGVPH

-19 TSPFASQETGWEQ
+19 TSPYANKETGWEQ
-32 VINLGRGIV
+32 ITNLGRGIV
-41 DENIVAK
+41 DENIVFK
-48 GTKYVIENIFNER
+48 GAKYVVENIFHTR
-61 PELFR
+61 PDLFK
-66 VDAQYDPYHDPQ
+66 VDPQYDPYYDPQ
-78 LFKYKEFMG
+78 LFKYKELMG
-87 NFLHSKSKEHTTYLI
+87 NFLHSKSKEHTSYLI
-102 DRFVDKNKKING
+102 ERFIDKNKKING
-114 SPMYIIGR
+114 SPFYIIGR
-122 IIGGITD
+122 ILGGITD

-140 SVMLTGSRLARSAK
+140 NILLTGSRLSRSAK
-154 FGGLIGVEEA
+154 FGAIIGGEEA

-175 TESSM
+175 TESTM
-180 ITAGGLIIPALFPA
+180 ITAGAVIIPALFPA
-194 INNKLAGKKFDDH
+194 INNKMASKKFDDY
-207 ASMLDD
+207 ADMLD
-213 VDDLAFG
+213 
-220 GGKNINPKFKK
+220 
-231 LSSEVDELEKEVKR
+231 EVDNVTFG
-245 LDNPWNHKISM
+245 S
-256 KEVDKQLK
+256 
-264 KAKKQ
+264 
-269 LEKKKKQLEKENPF
+269 
-283 LGSTVGA
+283 STVGA
-290 AQTRVDKAKVKAMNE
+290 AQMKVDPKKVTKLNE

-315 IFGEQ
+315 VFGEQ

-325 IFRVLRRNMLV
+325 VFRVLKRNMLA
-336 AQDFIESVLEM
+336 AQDFIENVLEI
-347 PLYQKKNFAGGI
+347 PLYQRKNFADGV
-359 TSPSIERSVKKRYG
+359 TNPSIERSVKKRYA
-373 PTVVTALRNTESRY
+373 PTVVTAMRKIEEFY
-387 NEYLKRNGIN
+387 NQYLQRHGKN

-405 FDTKFGRNSN
+405 FDTKLGRNSN

-434 MANMYKTKANVSP
+434 VANMYKTSADVSD
-447 EAKAAAKDLDD
+447 EAKAAAKDLDN
-458 YFKPLGTEYDELGI
+458 YFGPLGREYDELGI
-472 TQSFIQKQIS
+472 TQAFIEKQIR
-482 QLEEWIKKTTSNS
+482 QLEDWIKSTKSNS
-495 KKAYFISLK
+495 KKSYFISLK
-504 RQAESRLAYIN
+504 RKAEERLAYVN
-515 EHGAM
+515 KNGAL
-520 KKDSYLPM
+520 KKDNYLPM
-528 MFKRDVIEA
+528 MFRRDVIEA
-537 RFDEFKA
+537 RYDEFKA
-544 LMTKMLKDKGTPDEV
+544 LMTKMLKDKGTPDKV
-559 IDEVIEQF
+559 IEEIIEQF

-586 AEKGVLIDV
+586 ALKGELIDT

-602 NKVSAR
+602 NKVSSR

-620 LAQAGFIEKDVQTLT
+620 LAEAGFIEKDVQTLT

-651 FGDPMGYGFKYTP
+651 FGDPMAYGFKHTN
-664 TGPYKMGILQISE
+664 TGPYKMGILQISK
-677 LYDDMINSA
+677 LYDDMIDAATSI
-686 KSVTQKE
+686 KKKE
-693 SLIIEKN
+693 ALIIEKN
-700 KQLTDLDSS
+700 QQLADLDAS

-737 NSMTMLTGIAQTV
+737 NAMTMLTGIAQTV

-762 KTFRMNWEIMT
+762 KTFKMNWDIMT

-802 AMAMYGMDDA
+802 AMAMYGMDDTI
-812 FGVFNK
+812 GVFNK
-818 FERGMSGI
+818 FERGMSSM

-837 NPWNTAVKNIASL
+837 NPWNTAVKNIASI

-866 GKISKVNRARLK
+866 NKISKVDRARLK

-899 GKGAKRK
+899 GKGSKRK
-906 WTTYGDSYKSMRV
+906 WTTYGDSYKSVRV
-919 ANTDAWKNKKAAN
+919 ANTESWTNKKAAD
-932 AYHDAI
+932 AYHNAI

-956 WANTEIGGMITQ
+956 WANREIGGMIAQ

-988 DANFL
+988 DANFF
-993 TGVLMLLAAGAAVD
+993 TGVLLLLAAGAGVD
-1007 AFRQRAFDRSY
+1007 AFRQKAFNRDYS
-1018 AKKPFGQKVVDAFDR
+1018 KKPFGQKIVDAFDR

-1042 INNSIERL
+1042 INNAIERL

>member
-1 MPDVLITTGVPH
+1 MPDVLVTTGVPH

-19 TSPFASQETGWEQ
+19 TSPYANKETGWEQ
-32 VINLGRGIV
+32 ITNLGRGIV
-41 DENIVAK
+41 DENIVFK
-48 GTKYVIENIFNER
+48 GAKYVVENIFHTR
-61 PELFR
+61 PDLFK
-66 VDAQYDPYHDPQ
+66 VDPQYDPYYDPQ
-78 LFKYKEFMG
+78 LFKYKELMG
-87 NFLHSKSKEHTTYLI
+87 NFLHSKSKEHTSYLI
-102 DRFVDKNKKING
+102 ERFIDKNKKING
-114 SPMYIIGR
+114 SPFYIIGR
-122 IIGGITD
+122 ILGGITD

-140 SVMLTGSRLARSAK
+140 NILLTGSRLSRSAK
-154 FGGLIGVEEA
+154 FGAIIGGEEA

-175 TESSM
+175 TESTM
-180 ITAGGLIIPALFPA
+180 ITAGAVIIPALFPA
-194 INNKLAGKKFDDH
+194 INNKMASKKFDDY
-207 ASMLDD
+207 ADMLD
-213 VDDLAFG
+213 
-220 GGKNINPKFKK
+220 
-231 LSSEVDELEKEVKR
+231 EVDNVTFG
-245 LDNPWNHKISM
+245 S
-256 KEVDKQLK
+256 
-264 KAKKQ
+264 
-269 LEKKKKQLEKENPF
+269 
-283 LGSTVGA
+283 STVGA
-290 AQTRVDKAKVKAMNE
+290 AQMKVDPKKVTKLNE

-315 IFGEQ
+315 VFGEQ

-325 IFRVLRRNMLV
+325 VFRVLKRNMLA
-336 AQDFIESVLEM
+336 AQDFIENVLEI
-347 PLYQKKNFAGGI
+347 PLYQRKNFADGV
-359 TSPSIERSVKKRYG
+359 TNPSIERSVKKRYA
-373 PTVVTALRNTESRY
+373 PTVVTAMRKIEEFY
-387 NEYLKRNGIN
+387 NQYLQRHGKN

-405 FDTKFGRNSN
+405 FDTKLGRNSN

-434 MANMYKTKANVSP
+434 VANMYKTSADVSD
-447 EAKAAAKDLDD
+447 EAKAAAKDLDN
-458 YFKPLGTEYDELGI
+458 YFGPLGREYDELGI
-472 TQSFIQKQIS
+472 TQAFIEKQIR
-482 QLEEWIKKTTSNS
+482 QLEDWIKSTKSNS
-495 KKAYFISLK
+495 KKSYFISLK
-504 RQAESRLAYIN
+504 RKAEERLAYVN
-515 EHGAM
+515 KNGAL
-520 KKDSYLPM
+520 KKDNYLPM
-528 MFKRDVIEA
+528 MFRRDVIEA
-537 RFDEFKA
+537 RYDEFKA
-544 LMTKMLKDKGTPDEV
+544 LMTKMLKDKGTPDKV
-559 IDEVIEQF
+559 IEEIIEQF

-586 AEKGVLIDV
+586 ALKGELIDT

-602 NKVSAR
+602 NKVSSR
-608 FRARDLNIDYRV
+608 FRARDLNIEYRV
-620 LAQAGFIEKDVQTLT
+620 LAEAGFIEKDVQTFT

-651 FGDPMGYGFKYTP
+651 FGDPMAYGFKHTN
-664 TGPYKMGILQISE
+664 TGPYKMGILQISK
-677 LYDDMINSA
+677 LYDDIIDAATSI
-686 KSVTQKE
+686 KKKE
-693 SLIIEKN
+693 ALIIEKN
-700 KQLTDLDSS
+700 QQLADLDAS

-737 NSMTMLTGIAQTV
+737 NAMTMLTGIAQTV

-762 KTFRMNWEIMT
+762 KTFKMNWDIMT

-802 AMAMYGMDDA
+802 AMAMYGMDDTI
-812 FGVFNK
+812 GVFNK
-818 FERGMSGI
+818 FERGMSSM

-837 NPWNTAVKNIASL
+837 NPWNTAVKNIASI

-866 GKISKVNRARLK
+866 NKISKVDRARLK

-899 GKGAKRK
+899 GKGSKRK
-906 WTTYGDSYKSMRV
+906 WTTYGDSYKSVRV
-919 ANTDAWKNKKAAN
+919 ANTESWTNKKAAD
-932 AYHDAI
+932 AYHNAI

-956 WANTEIGGMITQ
+956 WANREIGGMIAQ

-988 DANFL
+988 DANFF
-993 TGVLMLLAAGAAVD
+993 TGVLLLLAAGAGVD
-1007 AFRQRAFDRSY
+1007 AFRQKAFNRDYS
-1018 AKKPFGQKVVDAFDR
+1018 KKPFGQKIVDAFDR

-1042 INNSIERL
+1042 INNAIERL

-1132 RDVLR
+1132 KDVLR

>member
-1 MPDVLITTGVPH
+1 MPDVLVTTGVPH

-19 TSPFASQETGWEQ
+19 TSPYANKETGWEQ
-32 VINLGRGIV
+32 ITNLGRGIV
-41 DENIVAK
+41 DENIVFK
-48 GTKYVIENIFNER
+48 GAKYVVENIFHTR
-61 PELFR
+61 PDLFK
-66 VDAQYDPYHDPQ
+66 VDPQYDPYYDPQ
-78 LFKYKEFMG
+78 LFKYKELMG
-87 NFLHSKSKEHTTYLI
+87 NFLHSKSKEHTSYLI
-102 DRFVDKNKKING
+102 ERFIDKNKKING
-114 SPMYIIGR
+114 SPFYIIGR
-122 IIGGITD
+122 ILGGITD

-140 SVMLTGSRLARSAK
+140 NILLTGSRLSRSAK
-154 FGGLIGVEEA
+154 FGAIIGGEEA

-175 TESSM
+175 TESTM
-180 ITAGGLIIPALFPA
+180 ITAGAVIIPALFPA
-194 INNKLAGKKFDDH
+194 INNKMASKKFDDY
-207 ASMLDD
+207 ADMLD
-213 VDDLAFG
+213 
-220 GGKNINPKFKK
+220 
-231 LSSEVDELEKEVKR
+231 EVDNVTFG
-245 LDNPWNHKISM
+245 S
-256 KEVDKQLK
+256 
-264 KAKKQ
+264 
-269 LEKKKKQLEKENPF
+269 
-283 LGSTVGA
+283 STVGA
-290 AQTRVDKAKVKAMNE
+290 AQMKVDPKKVTKLNE

-315 IFGEQ
+315 VFGEQ

-325 IFRVLRRNMLV
+325 VFRVLKRNMLA
-336 AQDFIESVLEM
+336 AQDFIENVLEI
-347 PLYQKKNFAGGI
+347 PLYQRKNFADGV
-359 TSPSIERSVKKRYG
+359 TNPSIERSVKKRYA
-373 PTVVTALRNTESRY
+373 PTVVTAMRKIEEFY
-387 NEYLKRNGIN
+387 NQYLQRHGKN

-405 FDTKFGRNSN
+405 FDTKLGRNSN

-434 MANMYKTKANVSP
+434 VANMYKTSADVSD
-447 EAKAAAKDLDD
+447 EAKAAAKDLDN
-458 YFKPLGTEYDELGI
+458 YFGPLGREYDELGI
-472 TQSFIQKQIS
+472 TQAFIEKQIR
-482 QLEEWIKKTTSNS
+482 QLEDWIKSTKSNS
-495 KKAYFISLK
+495 KKSYFISLK
-504 RQAESRLAYIN
+504 RKAEERLAYVN
-515 EHGAM
+515 KNGAL
-520 KKDSYLPM
+520 KKDNYLPM
-528 MFKRDVIEA
+528 MFRRDVIEA
-537 RFDEFKA
+537 RYDEFKA
-544 LMTKMLKDKGTPDEV
+544 LMTKMLKDKGTPDKV
-559 IDEVIEQF
+559 IEEIIEQF

-586 AEKGVLIDV
+586 ALKGELIDT

-602 NKVSAR
+602 NKVSSR

-620 LAQAGFIEKDVQTLT
+620 LADAGFIEKDVQTLT

-651 FGDPMGYGFKYTP
+651 FGDPMAYGFKHTN
-664 TGPYKMGILQISE
+664 TGPYKMGILQISK
-677 LYDDMINSA
+677 LYDDMIDAATSI
-686 KSVTQKE
+686 KKKE
-693 SLIIEKN
+693 ALIIEKN
-700 KQLTDLDSS
+700 QQLADLDAS

-737 NSMTMLTGIAQTV
+737 NAMSMLSGIPQTV

-762 KTFRMNWEIMT
+762 KTFKMNWDIMT

-802 AMAMYGMDDA
+802 AMAMYGMDDTI
-812 FGVFNK
+812 GVFNK
-818 FERGMSGI
+818 FERGMSSMGY
-826 GNLYFTFLNLS
+826 LYFTFLNLS
-837 NPWNTAVKNIASL
+837 NPWNTAVKNIASI

-859 IEGLVTK
+859 IERLVTK
-866 GKISKVNRARLK
+866 NKISKVDRARLK

-899 GKGAKRK
+899 GKGSKRK
-906 WTTYGDSYKSMRV
+906 WTSYGDSYKSVRV
-919 ANTDAWKNKKAAN
+919 ANTEAWTNKKAAD

-956 WANTEIGGMITQ
+956 WANREIGGMIAK

-988 DANFL
+988 DANFF
-993 TGVLMLLAAGAAVD
+993 TGVLLLLAAGAGVD
-1007 AFRQRAFDRSY
+1007 AFRQRAFNRDY
-1018 AKKPFGQKVVDAFDR
+1018 AKKPFGQKIVDAFDR

-1042 INNSIERL
+1042 INNAIERL

>member
-1 MPDVLITTGVPH
+1 MPDVLVTTGVPH

-19 TSPFASQETGWEQ
+19 TSPYANKETGWEQ
-32 VINLGRGIV
+32 ITNLGRGIV
-41 DENIVAK
+41 DENIVFK
-48 GTKYVIENIFNER
+48 GAKYVVENIFHTR
-61 PELFR
+61 PDLFK
-66 VDAQYDPYHDPQ
+66 VDPQYDPYYDPQ
-78 LFKYKEFMG
+78 LFKYKELMG
-87 NFLHSKSKEHTTYLI
+87 NFLHSKSKEHTSYLI
-102 DRFVDKNKKING
+102 ERFIDKNKKING
-114 SPMYIIGR
+114 SPFYIIGR
-122 IIGGITD
+122 ILGGITD

-140 SVMLTGSRLARSAK
+140 NILLTGSRLSRSAK
-154 FGGLIGVEEA
+154 FGAIIGGEEA

-175 TESSM
+175 TESTM
-180 ITAGGLIIPALFPA
+180 ITAGAVIIPALFPA
-194 INNKLAGKKFDDH
+194 INNKMASKKFDDY
-207 ASMLDD
+207 ADMLD
-213 VDDLAFG
+213 
-220 GGKNINPKFKK
+220 
-231 LSSEVDELEKEVKR
+231 EVDNVTFG
-245 LDNPWNHKISM
+245 S
-256 KEVDKQLK
+256 
-264 KAKKQ
+264 
-269 LEKKKKQLEKENPF
+269 
-283 LGSTVGA
+283 STVGA
-290 AQTRVDKAKVKAMNE
+290 AQMKVDPKKVTKLNE

-315 IFGEQ
+315 VFGEQ

-325 IFRVLRRNMLV
+325 IFRVLKRNMLA
-336 AQDFIESVLEM
+336 AQDFIENVLEI
-347 PLYQKKNFAGGI
+347 PLYQRKNFADGV
-359 TSPSIERSVKKRYG
+359 TNPSIERSVKKRYA
-373 PTVVTALRNTESRY
+373 PTVVTAMRKIEEFY
-387 NEYLKRNGIN
+387 NQYLQRHGKN

-405 FDTKFGRNSN
+405 FDTKLGRNSN

-434 MANMYKTKANVSP
+434 VANMYKTSADVSD
-447 EAKAAAKDLDD
+447 EAKAAAKDLDN
-458 YFKPLGTEYDELGI
+458 YFGPLGREYDELGI
-472 TQSFIQKQIS
+472 TQAFIEKQIR
-482 QLEEWIKKTTSNS
+482 QLEDWIKSTKSNS
-495 KKAYFISLK
+495 KKSYFISLK
-504 RQAESRLAYIN
+504 RKAEERLAYVN
-515 EHGAM
+515 KNGAL
-520 KKDSYLPM
+520 KKDNYLPM
-528 MFKRDVIEA
+528 MFRRDVIEA
-537 RFDEFKA
+537 RYDEFKA
-544 LMTKMLKDKGTPDEV
+544 LMTKMLKDKGTPDKV
-559 IDEVIEQF
+559 IEEIIEQF

-586 AEKGVLIDV
+586 ALKGELIDT

-602 NKVSAR
+602 NKVSSR

-620 LAQAGFIEKDVQTLT
+620 LAEAGFIEKDVQTLT

-651 FGDPMGYGFKYTP
+651 FGDPMAYGFKHTN
-664 TGPYKMGILQISE
+664 TGPYKMGILQISK
-677 LYDDMINSA
+677 LYDDMIDAATSI
-686 KSVTQKE
+686 KKKE
-693 SLIIEKN
+693 ALIIEKN
-700 KQLTDLDSS
+700 QQLADLDAS

-737 NSMTMLTGIAQTV
+737 NAMTMLTGIAQTV

-762 KTFRMNWEIMT
+762 KTFKMNWDIMT

-802 AMAMYGMDDA
+802 AMAMYGMDDTI
-812 FGVFNK
+812 GVFNK
-818 FERGMSGI
+818 FERGMSSM

-837 NPWNTAVKNIASL
+837 NPWNTAVKNIASI

-866 GKISKVNRARLK
+866 NKISKVDRARLK

-899 GKGAKRK
+899 GKGSKRK
-906 WTTYGDSYKSMRV
+906 WTTYGDSYKSVRV
-919 ANTDAWKNKKAAN
+919 ANTESWTNKKAAD
-932 AYHDAI
+932 AYHNAI

-956 WANTEIGGMITQ
+956 WANREIGGMIAQ

-988 DANFL
+988 DANFF
-993 TGVLMLLAAGAAVD
+993 TGVLLLLAAGAGVD
-1007 AFRQRAFDRSY
+1007 AFRQRAFNRDY
-1018 AKKPFGQKVVDAFDR
+1018 AKKPFGQKIVDAFDR

-1042 INNSIERL
+1042 INNAIERL

-1132 RDVLR
+1132 KDVLR

>member
-1 MPDVLITTGVPH
+1 MPDVLVTTGVPH

-19 TSPFASQETGWEQ
+19 TSPYANKETGWEQ
-32 VINLGRGIV
+32 ITNLGRGIV
-41 DENIVAK
+41 DENIVFK
-48 GTKYVIENIFNER
+48 GAKYVVENIFHTR
-61 PELFR
+61 PDLFK
-66 VDAQYDPYHDPQ
+66 VDPQYDPYYDPQ
-78 LFKYKEFMG
+78 LFKYKELMG
-87 NFLHSKSKEHTTYLI
+87 NFLHSKSKEHTSYLI
-102 DRFVDKNKKING
+102 ERFIDKNKKING
-114 SPMYIIGR
+114 SPFYIIGR
-122 IIGGITD
+122 ILGGITD

-140 SVMLTGSRLARSAK
+140 NILLTGSRLSRSAK
-154 FGGLIGVEEA
+154 FGAIIGGEEA

-175 TESSM
+175 TESTM
-180 ITAGGLIIPALFPA
+180 ITAGAVIIPALFPA
-194 INNKLAGKKFDDH
+194 INNKMASKKFDDY
-207 ASMLDD
+207 ADMLD
-213 VDDLAFG
+213 
-220 GGKNINPKFKK
+220 
-231 LSSEVDELEKEVKR
+231 EVDNVTFG
-245 LDNPWNHKISM
+245 S
-256 KEVDKQLK
+256 
-264 KAKKQ
+264 
-269 LEKKKKQLEKENPF
+269 
-283 LGSTVGA
+283 STVGA
-290 AQTRVDKAKVKAMNE
+290 AQMKVDPKKVTKLNE

-315 IFGEQ
+315 VFGEQ

-325 IFRVLRRNMLV
+325 IFRVLKRNMLA
-336 AQDFIESVLEM
+336 AQDFIENVLEI
-347 PLYQKKNFAGGI
+347 PLYQRKNFADGV
-359 TSPSIERSVKKRYG
+359 TNPSIERSVKKRYA
-373 PTVVTALRNTESRY
+373 PTVVTAMRKIEEFY
-387 NEYLKRNGIN
+387 NQYLQRHGKN

-405 FDTKFGRNSN
+405 FDTKLGRNSN

-434 MANMYKTKANVSP
+434 VANMYKTSADVSD
-447 EAKAAAKDLDD
+447 EAKAAAKDLDN
-458 YFKPLGTEYDELGI
+458 YFGPLGREYDELGI
-472 TQSFIQKQIS
+472 TQAFIEKQIR
-482 QLEEWIKKTTSNS
+482 QLEDWIKSTKSNS
-495 KKAYFISLK
+495 KKSYFISLK
-504 RQAESRLAYIN
+504 RKAEERLAYVN
-515 EHGAM
+515 KNGAL
-520 KKDSYLPM
+520 KKDNYLPM
-528 MFKRDVIEA
+528 MFRRDVIEA
-537 RFDEFKA
+537 RYDEFKA
-544 LMTKMLKDKGTPDEV
+544 LMTKMLKDKGTPDKV
-559 IDEVIEQF
+559 IEEIIEQF

-586 AEKGVLIDV
+586 ALKGELIDT

-602 NKVSAR
+602 NKVSSR

-620 LAQAGFIEKDVQTLT
+620 LAEAGFIEKDVQTLT

-651 FGDPMGYGFKYTP
+651 FGDPMAYGFKHTN
-664 TGPYKMGILQISE
+664 TGPYKMGILQISK
-677 LYDDMINSA
+677 LYDDMIDAATSI
-686 KSVTQKE
+686 KKKE
-693 SLIIEKN
+693 ALIIEKN
-700 KQLTDLDSS
+700 QQLADLDAS

-737 NSMTMLTGIAQTV
+737 NAMTMLTGIAQTV

-762 KTFRMNWEIMT
+762 KTFKMNWDIMT

-802 AMAMYGMDDA
+802 AMAMYGMDDTI
-812 FGVFNK
+812 GVFNK
-818 FERGMSGI
+818 FERGMSSM

-837 NPWNTAVKNIASL
+837 NPWNTAVKNIASI

-866 GKISKVNRARLK
+866 NKISKVDRARLK

-899 GKGAKRK
+899 GKGSKRK
-906 WTTYGDSYKSMRV
+906 WTTYGDSYKSVRV
-919 ANTDAWKNKKAAN
+919 ANTESWTNKKAAD
-932 AYHDAI
+932 AYHNAI

-956 WANTEIGGMITQ
+956 WANREIGGMIAQ

-988 DANFL
+988 DANFF
-993 TGVLMLLAAGAAVD
+993 TGVLLLLAAGAGVD
-1007 AFRQRAFDRSY
+1007 AFRQKAFNRDYS
-1018 AKKPFGQKVVDAFDR
+1018 KKPFGQKIVDAFDR

-1042 INNSIERL
+1042 INNAIERL